1 MSSTKKI
8 SGDYTI
14 QTLNNGDKINL
25 NSSMVVVNGNLFVT
39 GDSQTVVSTD
49 TAINDHVIIL
59 NHGVTTANPLGA
71 NIIVDRGSSAGG
83 NVSIAWDEGKSAWV
97 GTNDGINYK
106 YVQLGDGQ
114 TANLYSD
121 SAPTLSANLN
131 LNGHTIFN
139 PTGEVQLYANTAA
152 SGGSGLY
159 VTNTI
164 TTNAELVTKSKAV
177 AFSII
182 FG

>member
-1 MSSTKKI
+1 MSSTKRI

-49 TAINDHVIIL
+49 TAITDHVIVL
-59 NHGVTTANPLGA
+59 NHGVATPNPLGA
-71 NIIVDRGSSAGG
+71 NIIVDRGSSA

-97 GTNDGINYK
+97 GTNDGITYQ
-106 YVQLGDGQ
+106 YVLMGS
-114 TANLYSD
+114 TPAANVYSD
-121 SAPTLSANLN
+121 PSPTLSANLN
-131 LNGHTIFN
+131 LNGHTIYS
-139 PTGEVQLYANTAA
+139 PAGAVQIFANTAN
-152 SGGSGLY
+152 SGGSGVY
-159 VTNTI
+159 VTNSVATG
-164 TTNAELVTKSKAV
+164 AELVTKAKAI